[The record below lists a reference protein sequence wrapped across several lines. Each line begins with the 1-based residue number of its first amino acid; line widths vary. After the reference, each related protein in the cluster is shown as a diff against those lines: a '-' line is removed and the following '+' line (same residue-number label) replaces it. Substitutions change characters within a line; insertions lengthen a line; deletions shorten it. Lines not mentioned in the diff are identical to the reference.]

1 MRASLTTSLIAFA
14 GLVAAAGPTITLGP
28 ASEYQKAAA
37 ITASPSGNDLI
48 ITPTDIAQ
56 GIPKEGL
63 DVFLGPDMQEELSK
77 SLADKCKK
85 GVTQDCTNAISGVLN
100 KDYGLTLHARQLT
113 VLLTGVEV
121 FELVVAAILANRLA
135 KEEQPKLISHV
146 HIPSGLGSQLAP
158 LTASEVAF
166 ATATNQP
173 AVTIKTS
180 PTPTLESS
188 PATITTLTA
197 DEGGHTKGDLVVR
210 IPGQKADLLKQLLR
224 QTGIEG
230 KCKNVRRRLSGTGP
244 TASNY
249 NLINNA
255 ALWALPMAAPGQL
268 LASLG
273 LQAEQVPQLLLQLRD
288 DAARSSLEYV
298 QTNAG
303 RLIEFAKVD
312 ADEVKAVALLVW
324 KTTSDMCLGSIDQL
338 AEIVLDDSMFLE
350 DPSHEDDENGDGK
363 CPKDVKNSPGCDSQ
377 DCAGADDRC
386 QQGKYKSCV
395 CLTTAKVYVNYLSRD
410 DLDAGQKFL
419 TEALDSETEPGKFEC
434 NKDERVS
441 LEYAD
446 YLKLS
451 GAFCQGID
459 LTKDTQN
466 VNISPK
472 DAGTR
477 GPYTKYKF
485 SFSWKPN
492 SGACSSDCAA
502 IFGAFNS
509 SSVCSYDSHTMAK
522 SGSQELSCG
531 TASFNFD
538 NGKTKDGASGKP
550 QPPKSTSKTKLEC
563 GKERDMGN
571 ANHFVA
577 PGTMDR
583 AARLFCQQQIDLK
596 TRFEAGKVPRDG
608 SHKELHYN
616 QNLHDPVYLSVD
628 WLDNASCPI
637 TDFGANDFMKT
648 CTERFGALIHS
659 CDTNNPKGFNFWKQG
674 GTLTRDCVKWTV
686 KRDTYAKNP
695 PNDSDLW
702 RPKDA
707 PCEKDAECSKVC
719 NQYGKPVCKKA
730 PEFSDQGWCGCDTSN
745 CALGFC

>member
-1 MRASLTTSLIAFA
+1 MRVSLPTSLIALS

-28 ASEYQKAAA
+28 ASEYQKAPAV
-37 ITASPSGNDLI
+37 TASPSGNDLI
-48 ITPTDIAQ
+48 ITPADIAQ

-63 DVFLGPDMQEELSK
+63 DVFLGPDMQSDLSK
-77 SLADKCKK
+77 DASDICKQ
-85 GVTQDCTNAISGVLN
+85 GIAQDCTNAISGVLN
-100 KDYGLTLHARQLT
+100 KDYGLTLQARQIT
-113 VLLTGVEV
+113 VLFTGVQI
-121 FELVVAAILANRLA
+121 FGLVIAAIVANRLA
-135 KEEQPKLISHV
+135 NEAHPKLVSHV
-146 HIPSGLGSQLAP
+146 HIPSSLGSQLAS
-158 LTASEVAF
+158 LTAGEVAF
-166 ATATNQP
+166 ATATNEP

-188 PATITTLTA
+188 PASITTLAA
-197 DEGGHTKGDLVVR
+197 DGGGHSKGDLIVR
-210 IPGQKADLLKQLLR
+210 IPEQKADLLKQLLR

-230 KCKNVRRRLSGTGP
+230 KCNNVRRRISGAGP

-273 LQAEQVPQLLLQLRD
+273 LQVQQVPQLLLQLRD
-288 DAARSSLEYV
+288 DAARSSLDYV

-303 RLIEFAKVD
+303 RLTEFANVS
-312 ADEVKAVALLVW
+312 ADQFKAVSLLVW
-324 KTTSDMCLGSIDQL
+324 KATSDMCLGSIDQL
-338 AEIVLDDSMFLE
+338 AEIVLDDSMFLD
-350 DPSHEDDENGDGK
+350 DPSREGDDNEDKK
-363 CPKDVKNSPGCDSQ
+363 CPKDVKDRPACDSQ

-386 QQGKYKSCV
+386 QQGTYKSCL
-395 CLTTAKVYVNYLSRD
+395 CLKTVEVYVNPLSRD

-419 TEALDSETEPGKFEC
+419 TEALDDEDEPAKFDC

-446 YLKLS
+446 YLRLS
-451 GAFCQGID
+451 GAFCKNID
-459 LTKDTQN
+459 MSKDAPD
-466 VNISPK
+466 VGISPK

-477 GPYTKYKF
+477 GPYTNYKF
-485 SFSWKPN
+485 SFSWKPK
-492 SGACSSDCAA
+492 SGVCSSDCAA
-502 IFGAFNS
+502 IFGAFNT

-531 TASFNFD
+531 TASFDFG
-538 NGKTKDGASGKP
+538 NGKTKDGASGQN
-550 QPPKSTSKTKLEC
+550 QPPKSGSETNLEC
-563 GKERDMGN
+563 GKESDMGN

-577 PGTMDR
+577 PRTMDR
-583 AARLFCQQQIDLK
+583 AARFFCQQQIDRK
-596 TRFEAGKVPRDG
+596 TRFEPAKVLQDQGR
-608 SHKELHYN
+608 KELHYN

-628 WLDNASCPI
+628 WLDNASCPV
-637 TDFGANDFMKT
+637 TDFGAIDFMKT

-659 CDTNNPKGFNFWKQG
+659 CDTNNPKGLNFWKQG
-674 GTLTRDCVKWTV
+674 GTLTRDCVKWTI
-686 KRDTYAKNP
+686 KRDTFAKNP

-707 PCEKDAECSKVC
+707 PCSQDSECSKVC

-745 CALGFC
+745 CVLGFC